1 MSPAST
7 KTEVQLRMW
16 MAISG
21 LLYFLGGLV
30 FLFLPRPLLE
40 VLDFLARQF
49 HLATVL
55 PGAMPAERFWNLL
68 AFSMAMTIS
77 TASVLVVLDP
87 AARKDFCI
95 PVIYSK
101 LASWSS
107 ALIYFAAVS
116 RAFAHLVIFLV
127 DFPLFVLTVFFYRR
141 AKAAAPV
148 G

>member
-1 MSPAST
+1 
-7 KTEVQLRMW
+7 
-16 MAISG
+16 
-21 LLYFLGGLV
+21 
-30 FLFLPRPLLE
+30 
-40 VLDFLARQF
+40 
-49 HLATVL
+49 
-55 PGAMPAERFWNLL
+55 
-68 AFSMAMTIS
+68 MAMTIS
-77 TASVLVVLDP
+77 TASVLVLLDP

-127 DFPLFVLTVFFYRR
+127 DFPLFLLTVFFYRR
-141 AKAAAPV
+141 AKAAAPA